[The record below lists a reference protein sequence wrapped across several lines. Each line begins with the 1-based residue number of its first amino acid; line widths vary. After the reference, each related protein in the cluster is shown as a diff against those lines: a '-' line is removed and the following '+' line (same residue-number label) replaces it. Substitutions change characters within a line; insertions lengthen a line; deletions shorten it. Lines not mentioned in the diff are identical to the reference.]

1 MGEKKVTQALVEGRG
16 INIKGGNYVF
26 THCRLKCKS
35 CNEIYEANFIRDK
48 NTCPNCHSHKI
59 VCKNKGAKCK
69 KTMYQIDGINP
80 PKILEKNK
88 DNNILGVK
96 LWLKVKKYYEAK
108 AKKNL
113 RIC

>member
-69 KTMYQIDGINP
+69 KNYVSNRWYKP
-80 PKILEKNK
+80 PPRFWKKNK
-88 DNNILGVK
+88 DNNILGG
-96 LWLKVKKYYEAK
+96 
-108 AKKNL
+108 
-113 RIC
+113 